1 MVNKVFD
8 LGFEPPNFEKRF
20 VCISEDVILS
30 AQISACFNKENT
42 YFITLEPP
50 RSFHKYWNNEFIKLN
65 NLLAKINPEKIIFAR
80 VKPRMINAIKNQL
93 KIRND
98 KYIYLYNKS
107 QVRDF
112 AIELGTIFRG
122 ELCCP
127 PDFEKIAHALLEAK
141 RKKLRL
147 IVKGSAEYEVI
158 SETKSKHLVA
168 SDSSEF
174 INPVILG
181 NYAFAINADLK
192 FFDYD
197 PPYSPKEINEVI
209 RDSRGGG
216 KRGSIAKNI
225 SDELTKWLE
234 DKVGFKYEFI
244 TFLTSEI
251 NYGYFVPTIA
261 TCHIYNRVLPSHFI
275 CGSIIEPHVKVESAL
290 LVDPDFFPNS
300 ETDEIKN
307 LLKGEKVFIKELRG
321 DKFSN
326 LDLDN
331 YIQFYPYDFLFICS
345 HGDFPKGV
353 QFKIKFKDKL
363 GAEHIIV
370 VNIFDT
376 FDPTQKGI
384 GDDRLIG
391 VKSFIEFLELD
402 GDVWYQ
408 KKYKKGTSK
417 TAVEDF
423 LAIER
428 KDWNVLERRE
438 SDMKVCNVIVT
449 KDPIS
454 PYMPMVHSI
463 SDPNSSPLVFNN
475 ACVSIYTLSG
485 DFIHAGAKFYI
496 GTLDYVNDHIA
507 IKLAKTFF
515 KKSISENQSL
525 ALSLWESQK
534 ELAVHDR
541 DKLYSCIGC
550 HFQKFSFNSGNKK
563 KNIIERISK
572 VNQIRAR
579 SILFKNLEKNVKER
593 HRDALIFLVEELKSL
608 NSRNGS
614 TKS

>member
-1 MVNKVFD
+1 M
-8 LGFEPPNFEKRF
+8 
-20 VCISEDVILS
+20 
-30 AQISACFNKENT
+30 
-42 YFITLEPP
+42 
-50 RSFHKYWNNEFIKLN
+50 
-65 NLLAKINPEKIIFAR
+65 
-80 VKPRMINAIKNQL
+80 
-93 KIRND
+93 
-98 KYIYLYNKS
+98 
-107 QVRDF
+107 
-112 AIELGTIFRG
+112 
-122 ELCCP
+122 
-127 PDFEKIAHALLEAK
+127 
-141 RKKLRL
+141 
-147 IVKGSAEYEVI
+147 
-158 SETKSKHLVA
+158 
-168 SDSSEF
+168 
-174 INPVILG
+174 
-181 NYAFAINADLK
+181 
-192 FFDYD
+192 
-197 PPYSPKEINEVI
+197 
-209 RDSRGGG
+209 
-216 KRGSIAKNI
+216 
-225 SDELTKWLE
+225 
-234 DKVGFKYEFI
+234 
-244 TFLTSEI
+244 
-251 NYGYFVPTIA
+251 
-261 TCHIYNRVLPSHFI
+261 
-275 CGSIIEPHVKVESAL
+275 

-438 SDMKVCNVIVT
+438 SDMKFCNVIVT

>member
-112 AIELGTIFRG
+112 AIGLGTIFRG

-234 DKVGFKYEFI
+234 DKVG
-244 TFLTSEI
+244 
-251 NYGYFVPTIA
+251 
-261 TCHIYNRVLPSHFI
+261 
-275 CGSIIEPHVKVESAL
+275 
-290 LVDPDFFPNS
+290 
-300 ETDEIKN
+300 
-307 LLKGEKVFIKELRG
+307 
-321 DKFSN
+321 
-326 LDLDN
+326 
-331 YIQFYPYDFLFICS
+331 
-345 HGDFPKGV
+345 
-353 QFKIKFKDKL
+353 
-363 GAEHIIV
+363 
-370 VNIFDT
+370 
-376 FDPTQKGI
+376 
-384 GDDRLIG
+384 
-391 VKSFIEFLELD
+391 
-402 GDVWYQ
+402 
-408 KKYKKGTSK
+408 
-417 TAVEDF
+417 
-423 LAIER
+423 
-428 KDWNVLERRE
+428 
-438 SDMKVCNVIVT
+438 
-449 KDPIS
+449 
-454 PYMPMVHSI
+454 
-463 SDPNSSPLVFNN
+463 
-475 ACVSIYTLSG
+475 
-485 DFIHAGAKFYI
+485 
-496 GTLDYVNDHIA
+496 
-507 IKLAKTFF
+507 
-515 KKSISENQSL
+515 
-525 ALSLWESQK
+525 
-534 ELAVHDR
+534 
-541 DKLYSCIGC
+541 
-550 HFQKFSFNSGNKK
+550 
-563 KNIIERISK
+563 
-572 VNQIRAR
+572 
-579 SILFKNLEKNVKER
+579 
-593 HRDALIFLVEELKSL
+593 
-608 NSRNGS
+608 
-614 TKS
+614 